1 MQVLD
6 LPAMT
11 QILQQMMSQAELD
24 KQWYI
29 QAEETMSETIAEVT
43 RLASVQATTSTSI
56 AGLTGNVV
64 RNDESLKENLK
75 EMERQLH
82 VTAGKADEVSRT
94 VDTQLRLHVQQ
105 VVSDLQTQIGNL
117 SGVFSASAAAVTPD
131 PNTSAV
137 FGVKLG
143 AVELQMRELSKQVTE
158 TRTALD
164 GSISALNVHHTNGH
178 GKTRNALQT
187 LQQTVGQWAA
197 Q

>member
-43 RLASVQATTSTSI
+43 RLSSVQATTSTSI
-56 AGLTGNVV
+56 AGLTGSVV

-117 SGVFSASAAAVTPD
+117 SGVFSASAAAATPD
-131 PNTSAV
+131 PNTSAL
-137 FGVKLG
+137 FGDKLG
-143 AVELQMRELSKQVTE
+143 AV
-158 TRTALD
+158 
-164 GSISALNVHHTNGH
+164 
-178 GKTRNALQT
+178 
-187 LQQTVGQWAA
+187 
-197 Q
+197 